1 MAKLQMLQPRIAT
14 SKSTNLN
21 VQSTTGWV
29 GSEKSTNL
37 YGRRWRRE
45 RLEHLQAE
53 PLCRHCK
60 ENGRVV
66 EATEVD
72 HIIAHRGDMDKF
84 HDKANRQSLCKKC
97 HSRKT
102 VLENG
107 GLGQI

>member
-60 ENGRVV
+60 EKGRVV

-72 HIIAHRGDMDKF
+72 HIIAHRGDMTLF
-84 HDKANRQSLCKKC
+84 WTRSNWQSLCKPH
-97 HSRKT
+97 HSAKT
-102 VLENG
+102 CKENG
-107 GLGQI
+107 GFGAI